1 MVSAQSAAYIEI
13 GAPDVS
19 AFPNIS
25 TVLDVYDA
33 NGQFVSGLKS
43 ADLNIIEDT
52 SMRTAT
58 ALSEEPIGAQIVV
71 GVNPGPSF
79 DVRDGEGVSRYQRIQ
94 QTLGAWVTSLP
105 EDTSDD
111 LSLVTIAGPIIAH
124 TNPQT
129 WLSSFAAYQPNFKAT
144 TPNIQPLAFAV
155 DTALDSNAQVGTKRA
170 VLFITPHMD
179 DPSLQEALTN
189 IGARALAG
197 HVRIFVWFIDTDS
210 FFTHPSAI
218 LFQALTTQTGGDY
231 ATFNGLSDLPNP
243 ENYFAPLRR
252 VYHLT
257 YASGLTTAG
266 EHTLSVEATLG
277 ASRVASAPQ
286 TFTLNIQPPNPIF
299 AALPAQITR
308 AAPADDP
315 FNDEAL
321 APAEQTLT
329 VIFDFPDGNPR
340 PIVSTAL
347 YIDGVLVAENKTGA
361 LDQFTWDL
369 SLYLESGRHT
379 LRVTATDNLDITGT
393 SLDLPVDI
401 TVIHPAGGPLIVLA
415 RNRQLIIYGALGLA
429 GLILVGTLLGSR
441 LRRIPSASQRK
452 AARDKYND
460 PLTQP
465 IRIAGIEPPSGP
477 KKKPG
482 AGNPLR
488 AGKDAPA
495 RLVRLGADGQ
505 PVTSNPIPL
514 SESEMT
520 LGTDPVQS
528 SFILDEPALSPLHA
542 RILRTESG
550 FTIADQNSLAGTWV
564 NYAPVTRAGYALKHG
579 DRVHFGNLM
588 YRFELK
594 DAPQPTDPTV
604 IPAESG

>member
-1 MVSAQSAAYIEI
+1 MVSAQSSAYAEI

-19 AFPNIS
+19 AFPNIT
-25 TVLDVYDA
+25 TVLDVYDS
-33 NGQFVSGLKS
+33 NGQFVSGLLP
-43 ADLNIIEDT
+43 ANLNAIEDGV
-52 SMRTAT
+52 MRPVQT
-58 ALSEEPIGAQIVV
+58 LNESPIGAQIVV

-105 EDTSDD
+105 AEPADD

-124 TNPQT
+124 TDAQS
-129 WLSSFAAYQPNFKAT
+129 WLASFAAYQPNFKAT

-155 DTALDSNAQVGTKRA
+155 DTALAANAQVGTKRA

-189 IGARALAG
+189 IGGRALAG
-197 HVRIFVWFIDTDS
+197 HVRIFVWFIDTDL
-210 FFTHPSAI
+210 FFTHPSAV
-218 LFQALTTQTGGDY
+218 LFEALTTQTGGAY

-308 AAPADDP
+308 AAPADDL
-315 FNDEAL
+315 FNDKVL
-321 APAEQTLT
+321 VPTEQTLT

-347 YIDGVLVAENKTGA
+347 YVDGLLVAENKTGA

-369 SLYLESGRHT
+369 SAYLESGRHT
-379 LRVTATDNLDITGT
+379 LRVTATDNLGLTGS

-401 TVIHPAGGPLIVLA
+401 TVIRPLGGPLIVLA

-441 LRRIPSASQRK
+441 LRQIPSASQRK
-452 AARDKYND
+452 AARAKYDD

-465 IRIAGIEPPSGP
+465 IRIAGIEPPTDP
-477 KKKPG
+477 RKKLRQGKP
-482 AGNPLR
+482 LT

-495 RLVRLGADGQ
+495 RLIRLGADGQ

-514 SESEMT
+514 TDSEMT

-528 SFILDEPALSPLHA
+528 SFILDEPALSPLHV

-564 NYAPVTRAGYALKHG
+564 NYEPVTRAGHALKHG

-594 DAPQPTDPTV
+594 DPPESTQPTITFSEP
-604 IPAESG
+604 